1 MGFCWCTGKD
11 DQHCSST
18 LDLVAAEASF
28 RVVVGTL
35 LAWASEVDQDIRPS
49 RAAFRTEVAGH
60 IEAVV
65 ASFLAIGIHPSFVE
79 ASRILVVHI
88 AMVASVDRNQVAAT
102 SLAVGSPSVVGH
114 ILVAASSVV
123 NPSFLVVDRT
133 WVTEVDSLVATFLPS
148 LVIAYLA
155 FPFVEEAYRPSWVVV
170 TCLAF
175 VLPSSIEVE
184 RRNLLH

>member
-11 DQHCSST
+11 DQHCNST

-35 LAWASEVDQDIRPS
+35 LAWASDQDSRPS
-49 RAAFRTEVAGH
+49 MAVVIAFRTEVAGH
-60 IEAVV
+60 IVAVV

-88 AMVASVDRNQVAAT
+88 AMVASVDRNQVAT

-123 NPSFLVVDRT
+123 NPSFQVVDHT
-133 WVTEVDSLVATFLPS
+133 WVTEVDSLVATFPS

-155 FPFVEEAYRPSWVVV
+155 FPFVEEAYRPS
-170 TCLAF
+170 
-175 VLPSSIEVE
+175 
-184 RRNLLH
+184 

>member
-11 DQHCSST
+11 DQHCNST

-28 RVVVGTL
+28 RVAVGTL

-60 IEAVV
+60 IMAIV
-65 ASFLAIGIHPSFVE
+65 ASFLAIRIHPSFVE

-88 AMVASVDRNQVAAT
+88 AMVASVDRNQVAT

-123 NPSFLVVDRT
+123 NPSFQVVDHT
-133 WVTEVDSLVATFLPS
+133 WVTEVDSLVATFPS

-155 FPFVEEAYRPSWVVV
+155 FPFVEEAYRPS
-170 TCLAF
+170 
-175 VLPSSIEVE
+175 
-184 RRNLLH
+184 

>member
-11 DQHCSST
+11 VQHCNST
-18 LDLVAAEASF
+18 LDLVAAKASF
-28 RVVVGTL
+28 RVVGTL
-35 LAWASEVDQDIRPS
+35 LASVVDQDSRPS
-49 RAAFRTEVAGH
+49 LAAVVAFRTEVAGH
-60 IEAVV
+60 IVAV

-88 AMVASVDRNQVAAT
+88 AMVASVDRNQVAT

-175 VLPSSIEVE
+175 ILPSSIGVE

>member
-35 LAWASEVDQDIRPS
+35 LASVVDQDSRPS
-49 RAAFRTEVAGH
+49 AVVAFRTEVAGH
-60 IEAVV
+60 IVAVV

-88 AMVASVDRNQVAAT
+88 AMVASVDRNQVVAT

-123 NPSFLVVDRT
+123 NPSFQVVDRT
-133 WVTEVDSLVATFLPS
+133 WVTEVDSLVATFPS

-155 FPFVEEAYRPSWVVV
+155 FPFVEEAYRPS
-170 TCLAF
+170 
-175 VLPSSIEVE
+175 
-184 RRNLLH
+184 

>member
-11 DQHCSST
+11 DQHCNST

-35 LAWASEVDQDIRPS
+35 LAWASEVDQDSRPS
-49 RAAFRTEVAGH
+49 MAAVVAFRTKVAGH
-60 IEAVV
+60 IVAVV
-65 ASFLAIGIHPSFVE
+65 TSFLAIGIHPSFVE

-88 AMVASVDRNQVAAT
+88 AMVASVDRNQVAT
-102 SLAVGSPSVVGH
+102 SLAVGSPSAVGH

-123 NPSFLVVDRT
+123 NPSFQVVDHT
-133 WVTEVDSLVATFLPS
+133 WVTEVDSLVATFPS

-155 FPFVEEAYRPSWVVV
+155 FPFVEEAYRPS
-170 TCLAF
+170 
-175 VLPSSIEVE
+175 
-184 RRNLLH
+184 